1 MAKRDTRY
9 RSGADYPQLLA
20 TGNDLS
26 IGSVFNLTASSIGAS
41 TNKTISPNKT
51 LPGPIDRSN
60 KEKIRF
66 TRTQPKAKN
75 SLKAPEN
82 DILTLKPGD
91 ILFNSIPKET
101 ETNSPAK
108 VLPSTPEETHP
119 FISQPPDISAQFVKD
134 HLVSSFDKNINDIS
148 PAKSLQTKDSVV
160 EKTKR
165 KVPLKKRASKA
176 SSEVPAEPNN
186 VPKKPASKAPTSRTI
201 EKPAAKSNETSPNF
215 DLDLSLLFE
224 DPAFPTPTKVSTA
237 VSEKPTLIAKPRGRP
252 TTKKKD
258 DSLLVEEVPA
268 TTVNAIAKHNGEVP
282 VTKDD
287 PLQVEEIQTKKA
299 DDISK
304 PKLRAATTK
313 KDVSL
318 QLEEVPVI
326 KANVVA
332 KSNGKVPVTK
342 DDPLQVEEIQTKK
355 ADNIA
360 KPKAKTAT
368 KKKGGSLQLEGV
380 PAKKANAVAKP
391 NRKATANK
399 DDPLQLEKIQTKKAD
414 DIAKP
419 RAKTATKKQDASFL
433 LEENYANV
441 PRPPKK
447 VVGDLGRRKPRD
459 PLPKSQ
465 ETSQDISHKT
475 VIKVPIK
482 LAEPSQILE
491 EDLSFTQTPIPL
503 NLSRLN
509 RVKTIPVSFS
519 KASRSVASPVLE
531 ETDMFSLRNSPVNT
545 NGARHNSPAPTKA
558 SGKKLLISKLNASS
572 NDEPLSAV
580 DFVNNEL
587 LQELKSASSPDPTLQ
602 KITDE
607 LCHQL
612 EVSLRGLDQNHKDRA
627 RVAKELAFIRKRQ
640 NEVRTQLLL
649 ERQERLAKES
659 ALKEKTTLLQELIHK
674 KKKADDLESFIN
686 NLKLLRHDA
695 PEPKRSKN
703 TPHPESFTL
712 FELKAKLA
720 IAQARA
726 GVPLTT
732 HSGSLHESIAQ
743 ITQELEHLEAQGSG
757 ML

>member
-20 TGNDLS
+20 TSNDLS

-91 ILFNSIPKET
+91 ILFNSTPKET
-101 ETNSPAK
+101 EANSPAK

-119 FISQPPDISAQFVKD
+119 FISQPPNISAQFVKD
-134 HLVSSFDKNINDIS
+134 HLVSSFDKNINDTS

-160 EKTKR
+160 EKTKK

-201 EKPAAKSNETSPNF
+201 EKPAVKSNETSPNF

-237 VSEKPTLIAKPRGRP
+237 VSEKPTPIAKPRGRP
-252 TTKKKD
+252 TIKKKD
-258 DSLLVEEVPA
+258 GSLMVEEVPA

-282 VTKDD
+282 VTKDN

-318 QLEEVPVI
+318 QLEEVPV
-326 KANVVA
+326 
-332 KSNGKVPVTK
+332 
-342 DDPLQVEEIQTKK
+342 
-355 ADNIA
+355 
-360 KPKAKTAT
+360 
-368 KKKGGSLQLEGV
+368 
-380 PAKKANAVAKP
+380 KKANTVAKP

-433 LEENYANV
+433 LEESPQIPIQVSKIPPDYAIV

-509 RVKTIPVSFS
+509 RVKTIPVSSS

-531 ETDMFSLRNSPVNT
+531 ETNMFSLRNSPVNT
-545 NGARHNSPAPTKA
+545 DGARHNSPAPTKA

-602 KITDE
+602 KVTDE

-612 EVSLRGLDQNHKDRA
+612 EVSLRGLDQNHKDRT

-659 ALKEKTTLLQELIHK
+659 TLKEKTTLLQELIHK

-695 PEPKRSKN
+695 PEPKRSKDA
-703 TPHPESFTL
+703 PHPESFTL

-726 GVPLTT
+726 GVPLTIA